1 MRTAILALL
10 LLTQLPDGGPSRT
23 VTPDDSTAIV
33 QPSPKSPEP
42 YSAVEKLRVENMQLE
57 RVIVQR
63 ALDDWQKKALA
74 LKADLERARPGF
86 IWNPDADTWT
96 AIPKE
101 TK

>member
-1 MRTAILALL
+1 MRLALLALL
-10 LLTQLPDGGPSRT
+10 LLTQAPSA
-23 VTPDDSTAIV
+23 P
-33 QPSPKSPEP
+33 QPEP
-42 YSAVEKLRVENMQLE
+42 YSQVEKLRVENMQLE

-86 IWNPDADTWT
+86 AWNPDTDTWT
-96 AIPKE
+96 PKPKD